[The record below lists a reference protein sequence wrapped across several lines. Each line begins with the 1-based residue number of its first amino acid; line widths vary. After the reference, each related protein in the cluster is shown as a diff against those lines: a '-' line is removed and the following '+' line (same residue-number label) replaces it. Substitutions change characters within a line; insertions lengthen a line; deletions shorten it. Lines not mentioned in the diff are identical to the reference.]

1 MQTISFPIL
10 TYWRKRR
17 KSCLRYHQEE
27 FCNQQRHVF
36 ISANR
41 YQLRWLGTCKPCL
54 GLFWHYCSKDKS
66 DSKIFSQ
73 LYRSWLQGDLG
84 GISTIFDATFRM
96 RDGGAVL
103 LGTIFQI
110 TRNRQNTRAA
120 EYRGFCGRNWTWNGT
135 FDKSG
140 ESQRWLGINRRQLQC
155 Q

>member
-1 MQTISFPIL
+1 MQTVSFFQ
-10 TYWRKRR
+10 TKEKRR

-27 FCNQQRHVF
+27 LCNQQRHVL
-36 ISANR
+36 SANR
-41 YQLRWLGTCKPCL
+41 YQVRWLGSWGPCL

-96 RDGGAVL
+96 RDGGTVL

-110 TRNRQNTRAA
+110 TRNRQNTRPA
-120 EYRGFCGRNWTWNGT
+120 EYKGFCWRNWTWNGT

-140 ESQRWLGINRRQLQC
+140 ESRRWLGINWRQLQC

>member
-1 MQTISFPIL
+1 MQTVSFFQ
-10 TYWRKRR
+10 TKEKRR

-27 FCNQQRHVF
+27 LWNQQRHVL
-36 ISANR
+36 SANR
-41 YQLRWLGTCKPCL
+41 YQVRWLGSWGPCL

-96 RDGGAVL
+96 RDGGTVL
-103 LGTIFQI
+103 LGTIFRI
-110 TRNRQNTRAA
+110 TRNRQNTRPA